1 MVVYF
6 ITLRFLRS
14 FENSIEDLAEKNI
27 TISEK
32 EQKFREM
39 NEMLPQTV
47 FETDIYGK
55 LTYVNQ
61 KGFDLFGYLPEDLEK
76 GLNVLEMISESDRDK
91 ARLNIETLLKG
102 GSVTDN
108 FYTVL
113 RKDGSVFP
121 VQIFSRTIL
130 DNQKLIGMQGYS
142 CRYNPTKSSRN

>member
-1 MVVYF
+1 MSY
-6 ITLRFLRS
+6 
-14 FENSIEDLAEKNI
+14 
-27 TISEK
+27 
-32 EQKFREM
+32 
-39 NEMLPQTV
+39 P
-47 FETDIYGK
+47 ETDIYGK

-76 GLNVLEMISESDRDK
+76 GLNVLEIISETDRDK

-108 FYTVL
+108 FYSVL

-130 DNQKLIGMQGYS
+130 DNQKLIGIRGILVE
-142 CRYNPTKSSRN
+142 YNSD